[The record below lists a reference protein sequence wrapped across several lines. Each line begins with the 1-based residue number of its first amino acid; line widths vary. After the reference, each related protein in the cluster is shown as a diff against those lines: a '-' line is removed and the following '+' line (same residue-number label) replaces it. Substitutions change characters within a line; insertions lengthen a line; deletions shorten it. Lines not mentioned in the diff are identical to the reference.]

1 MARLRAQVEHEREVD
16 VAERAKTEDL
26 VIEAHKAGYS
36 LRKIAKESGLS
47 HEGVR
52 KMLKRHG
59 IEA

>member
-1 MARLRAQVEHEREVD
+1 MARLKEQVERERRID
-16 VAERAKTEDL
+16 VEERAKTEAL
-26 VIEAHKAGYS
+26 VIEAHEAGHS
-36 LRKIAKESGLS
+36 LRAIARESGLS

>member
-1 MARLRAQVEHEREVD
+1 MARLKEQVERERRIDAE
-16 VAERAKTEDL
+16 ERAKTEAL
-26 VIEAHKAGYS
+26 VIEAHEAGRS
-36 LRKIAKESGLS
+36 LRAIAKESGLS

>member
-1 MARLRAQVEHEREVD
+1 MARLKEQVERERRIDAE
-16 VAERAKTEDL
+16 ERAKTEAL
-26 VIEAHKAGYS
+26 VVEAHNSGMTMRA
-36 LRKIAKESGLS
+36 IARECGLS